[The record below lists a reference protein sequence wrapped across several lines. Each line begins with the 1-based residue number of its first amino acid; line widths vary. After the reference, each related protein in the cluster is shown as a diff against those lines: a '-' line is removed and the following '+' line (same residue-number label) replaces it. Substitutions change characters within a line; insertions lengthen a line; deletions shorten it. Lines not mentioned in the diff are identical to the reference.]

1 MKYFIRCLIFRS
13 EIENMSTEQV
23 VFNEGIIR
31 AVNTK
36 NFFIYFP
43 MEGKH
48 EVTSGR
54 LTKVTIPRL
63 PKQVFTHL

>member
-1 MKYFIRCLIFRS
+1 
-13 EIENMSTEQV
+13 MSTEQV

-63 PKQVFTHL
+63 PKKSLLTYKMYAFLSPIIYYSL